1 MKNNKIV
8 TVKTFNVVSK
18 RSKKKSSTIYSE
30 FKEFAVKGNVVD
42 LAVAFVMG
50 AAFSQIVTAL
60 VNGIIMPIIGK
71 MTFGTDLDTLKVVL
85 TPAKYDKY
93 GNETVTETAI
103 QFGHFISVTIDFII
117 IAFVLFIIVKNI
129 NRLKR
134 KHVVESAAAP
144 EPTQEELLLREI
156 RDLLKEKNQ

>member
-1 MKNNKIV
+1 MKNNKIA
-8 TVKTFNVVSK
+8 TVKTFNIVSR
-18 RSKKKSSTIYSE
+18 RSKKKNSTIFSE

-50 AAFSQIVTAL
+50 VAFSQIVTAL
-60 VNGIIMPIIGK
+60 VNGIIMPILGK
-71 MTFGTDLDTLKVVL
+71 LTFGTDFDTLKVVL

-93 GNETVTETAI
+93 GHESIPETAI
-103 QFGHFISVTIDFII
+103 QFGHFISVTIDFIL

-134 KHVVESAAAP
+134 KHVVESAVAP

-156 RDLLKEKNQ
+156 RDLLKEKNP

>member
-1 MKNNKIV
+1 
-8 TVKTFNVVSK
+8 VSR

-50 AAFSQIVTAL
+50 AAFSQIVNAF

-71 MTFGTDLDTLKVVL
+71 LTFGTDFDKLKVVL
-85 TPAKYDKY
+85 TPAQYDKY
-93 GNETVTETAI
+93 GNESISETAI
-103 QFGHFISVTIDFII
+103 QFGHFISVTIDFTL
-117 IAFVLFIIVKNI
+117 IALVLFVVVKNV

-134 KHVVESAAAP
+134 KHVVDSAAAP

-156 RDLLKEKNQ
+156 RDLLREKNQ